1 MKKVE
6 LLAPAGDL
14 EKFKTAIQYGAD
26 AVYLAGDKLGL
37 RTASKNLSLDDIKEA
52 TKLAHDLD
60 KKVYLTLNVI
70 SHNKDLEGV
79 DEYIQSL
86 DEAGVDAFI
95 VSDPG
100 IFQKVKTLA
109 PSKEIHI
116 STQANI
122 TNTATVEF
130 WKSLGADRVILAREL
145 SLEEIKE
152 IKNEVKDS
160 IMIEAFVHGAMCMS
174 YSGRCLLSNFMTGR
188 SANMGDCAHPCRY
201 KYYLMEET
209 RPGEYYPITEDEKG
223 SYIMNSKDLCMIN
236 YIPELVEAGV
246 DSFKIEGRVKS
257 EYYVATVIN
266 QYRRAI
272 DDYYEDIEKYKFN
285 RDNNIYL
292 EEIMKVS
299 HRDFTTAFFF
309 GDVKEASL
317 TYDNS
322 SYIRLYDFIA
332 RVLDYDE
339 DKKLM
344 KVQERNKF
352 SIGDEVEIFGPKFYD
367 KFTINKIYDENM
379 NEVDNINTPMKEAYI
394 LYDKKVEYNYMI
406 RRKANE

>member
-37 RTASKNLSLDDIKEA
+37 RTASKNFSLDDIKEA
-52 TKLAHDLD
+52 TKIAHDLD

-152 IKNEVKDS
+152 IKDEVKDS

-272 DDYYEDIEKYKFN
+272 DDFYEDIEKYKFN

-367 KFTINKIYDENM
+367 KFTINKIYDEDM

-394 LYDKKVEYNYMI
+394 PYDKKVEYNYMI

>member
-37 RTASKNLSLDDIKEA
+37 RTASKNFSLDDIKEA
-52 TKLAHDLD
+52 TKIAHDLD

-152 IKNEVKDS
+152 IKDEVKDS

-272 DDYYEDIEKYKFN
+272 DDFYEDIEKYKFN
-285 RDNNIYL
+285 RDSNIYL

-394 LYDKKVEYNYMI
+394 PYDKKVEYNYMI

>member
-52 TKLAHDLD
+52 TKIAHDLD

-152 IKNEVKDS
+152 IKDKVKDS

-352 SIGDEVEIFGPKFYD
+352 SIGDQVEIFGPKFYD

-394 LYDKKVEYNYMI
+394 PYDKKVEYNYMI

>member
-152 IKNEVKDS
+152 IKDEVKDS

-272 DDYYEDIEKYKFN
+272 DDFYEDIEKYKFN

-367 KFTINKIYDENM
+367 KFTINKIYDEDM

-394 LYDKKVEYNYMI
+394 PYDKKVEYNYMI

>member
-37 RTASKNLSLDDIKEA
+37 RTASKNFSLDDIKEA
-52 TKLAHDLD
+52 TKIAHDLD

-152 IKNEVKDS
+152 IKDEVKDS

-236 YIPELVEAGV
+236 YIPELIEAGV

-272 DDYYEDIEKYKFN
+272 DDYYEDIEKYKYN

-344 KVQERNKF
+344 KIQERNKF

-394 LYDKKVEYNYMI
+394 PYDKKVEYNYMI

>member
-37 RTASKNLSLDDIKEA
+37 RTASKNFSLDDIKEA

-152 IKNEVKDS
+152 IKDEVKDS

-272 DDYYEDIEKYKFN
+272 DDYYEDIEKYKYN

>member
-79 DEYIQSL
+79 DDYIQSL

-152 IKNEVKDS
+152 IKDEVKDS

-272 DDYYEDIEKYKFN
+272 DDFYEDIEKYKFN

-394 LYDKKVEYNYMI
+394 PYDKKVEYNYMI

>member
-37 RTASKNLSLDDIKEA
+37 RTASKNFSLDDIKEA
-52 TKLAHDLD
+52 TKIAHDLD

-152 IKNEVKDS
+152 IKDEVKDS

-367 KFTINKIYDENM
+367 KFTINKIYDEGM

-394 LYDKKVEYNYMI
+394 PYDKKVEYNYMI

>member
-37 RTASKNLSLDDIKEA
+37 RTASKNFSLDDIKEA

-152 IKNEVKDS
+152 IKDEVKDS

-339 DKKLM
+339 DKKFM

-394 LYDKKVEYNYMI
+394 PYDKKVEYNYMI

>member
-152 IKNEVKDS
+152 IKDEVKDS

-236 YIPELVEAGV
+236 YIPELIEAGV

-272 DDYYEDIEKYKFN
+272 DDFYEDIEKYKYN

-394 LYDKKVEYNYMI
+394 PYDKKVEYNYMI

>member
-37 RTASKNLSLDDIKEA
+37 RTASKNFSLDDIKEA
-52 TKLAHDLD
+52 TKIAHDLD

-152 IKNEVKDS
+152 IKDEVKDS

-174 YSGRCLLSNFMTGR
+174 YSGRCLLSNYMTGR

-201 KYYLMEET
+201 KYYLMEEK
-209 RPGEYYPITEDEKG
+209 RPGEYFQITEDENG

-236 YIPELVEAGV
+236 HIPELIEAGV

-272 DDYYEDIEKYKFN
+272 DDYYEDIEKYNYN

-292 EEIMKVS
+292 EEIEKVS

-322 SYIRLYDFIA
+322 SYIRLYDFVA
-332 RVLDYDE
+332 KVLDYDE

-352 SIGDEVEIFGPKFYD
+352 SIGDKVEIFGPKFYD
-367 KFTINKIYDENM
+367 KFTINKIYDEDM
-379 NEVDNINTPMKEAYI
+379 NEVDNINTPMKEAY
-394 LYDKKVEYNYMI
+394 LAYDKKVEYNYMI

>member
-37 RTASKNLSLDDIKEA
+37 RTASKNFSLDDIKEA
-52 TKLAHDLD
+52 TKIAHDLD

-152 IKNEVKDS
+152 IKDEVKDS

-379 NEVDNINTPMKEAYI
+379 NDVDNINTPMKEAYI
-394 LYDKKVEYNYMI
+394 PYDKKVEYNYMI

>member
-152 IKNEVKDS
+152 IKDEVKDS

-339 DKKLM
+339 DKKFM

-394 LYDKKVEYNYMI
+394 PYDKKVEYNYMI

>member
-37 RTASKNLSLDDIKEA
+37 RTASKNFSLDDIKEA

-145 SLEEIKE
+145 SLNEIKE
-152 IKNEVKDS
+152 IKDEVKDS
-160 IMIEAFVHGAMCMS
+160 ITIETFVHGAMCMS
-174 YSGRCLLSNFMTGR
+174 YSGRCLLSNYMTGR

-201 KYYLMEET
+201 KYYLMEEK
-209 RPGEYYPITEDEKG
+209 RPGEYFQITEDENG

-236 YIPELVEAGV
+236 HIPELIEAGV

-272 DDYYEDIEKYKFN
+272 DDYYEDIEKYNYN

-292 EEIMKVS
+292 EEIEKVS

-309 GDVKEASL
+309 GDVNEESL

-322 SYIRLYDFIA
+322 SYIRLYDFVA
-332 RVLDYDE
+332 KVLDYDE

-367 KFTINKIYDENM
+367 KFTINKIYDEDM
-379 NEVDNINTPMKEAYI
+379 NEVDNINTPMKEAY
-394 LYDKKVEYNYMI
+394 LAYDKKVEYNYMI

>member
-1 MKKVE
+1 
-6 LLAPAGDL
+6 
-14 EKFKTAIQYGAD
+14 
-26 AVYLAGDKLGL
+26 
-37 RTASKNLSLDDIKEA
+37 
-52 TKLAHDLD
+52 
-60 KKVYLTLNVI
+60 
-70 SHNKDLEGV
+70 
-79 DEYIQSL
+79 
-86 DEAGVDAFI
+86 
-95 VSDPG
+95 
-100 IFQKVKTLA
+100 
-109 PSKEIHI
+109 
-116 STQANI
+116 
-122 TNTATVEF
+122 
-130 WKSLGADRVILAREL
+130 
-145 SLEEIKE
+145 
-152 IKNEVKDS
+152 
-160 IMIEAFVHGAMCMS
+160 MS
-174 YSGRCLLSNFMTGR
+174 YSGRCLLSNYMTGR

-201 KYYLMEET
+201 KYYLMEEK
-209 RPGEYYPITEDEKG
+209 RPGEYFQITEDENG

-236 YIPELVEAGV
+236 HIPELIEAGV

-272 DDYYEDIEKYKFN
+272 DDYYEDIERYNYN

-292 EEIMKVS
+292 EEIEKVS

-322 SYIRLYDFIA
+322 SYIRLYDFVA
-332 RVLDYDE
+332 KVLDYDE

-367 KFTINKIYDENM
+367 KFTINKIYNEDM
-379 NEVDNINTPMKEAYI
+379 NEVDNINTPMKEAY
-394 LYDKKVEYNYMI
+394 LVYDKKVEYNYMI

>member
-37 RTASKNLSLDDIKEA
+37 RTASKNFSLDDIKEA
-52 TKLAHDLD
+52 TKIAHDLD

-367 KFTINKIYDENM
+367 KFTINKIYDEDM

-394 LYDKKVEYNYMI
+394 PYDKKVEYNYMI

>member
-37 RTASKNLSLDDIKEA
+37 RTASKNFSLDDIKEA
-52 TKLAHDLD
+52 TKIAHDLY

-152 IKNEVKDS
+152 IKDEVKDS

-272 DDYYEDIEKYKFN
+272 DDYYEDIEKYKYN

-367 KFTINKIYDENM
+367 KFTINKIYDEDM

-394 LYDKKVEYNYMI
+394 PYDKKVEYNYMI

>member
-37 RTASKNLSLDDIKEA
+37 RTASKNFSLDDIKEA

-152 IKNEVKDS
+152 IRDEVKDS

-236 YIPELVEAGV
+236 HIPELVEAGV

-367 KFTINKIYDENM
+367 KFTINKIYDEDM

-394 LYDKKVEYNYMI
+394 PYDKKVEYNYMI

>member
-37 RTASKNLSLDDIKEA
+37 RTASKNFSLDDIKEA
-52 TKLAHDLD
+52 TKIAHDLD

-152 IKNEVKDS
+152 IKDEVKDS

>member
-14 EKFKTAIQYGAD
+14 DKFKTAIQYGAD

-37 RTASKNLSLDDIKEA
+37 RTASKNFSLDDIKEA
-52 TKLAHDLD
+52 TKIAHDLD

-152 IKNEVKDS
+152 IKGEVKDS

-394 LYDKKVEYNYMI
+394 PYDKKVEYNYMI

>member
-52 TKLAHDLD
+52 TKLAHSLD

-79 DEYIQSL
+79 DEYIQSM
-86 DEAGVDAFI
+86 DDAGVDAFI

-130 WKSLGADRVILAREL
+130 WHSLGADRVILAREL
-145 SLEEIKE
+145 SLKEIKE
-152 IKNEVKDS
+152 IKDEVKDK

-188 SANMGDCAHPCRY
+188 NANMGDCAHPCRY

-223 SYIMNSKDLCMIN
+223 TYIMNSKDLCMLN
-236 YIPELVEAGV
+236 YIPELIEAGV

-266 QYRRAI
+266 QYRKAI
-272 DDYYEDIEKYKFN
+272 DDYYEDLDRYIYN
-285 RDNNIYL
+285 RDNNVYL
-292 EEIMKVS
+292 DEIKKVS

-309 GDVKEASL
+309 GDVKNASL

-322 SYIRLYDFIA
+322 SYIRLYDFVA
-332 RVLDYDE
+332 KVLDYDE

-344 KVQERNKF
+344 KLQERNKF

-367 KFTINKIYDENM
+367 KFTIEKIYDENM
-379 NEVDNINTPMKEAYI
+379 QEVDNINTPMKEAY
-394 LYDKKVEYNYMI
+394 LPYDKKVQYNYMI

>member
-79 DEYIQSL
+79 DEYIQNL

-100 IFQKVKTLA
+100 VFQKVKTLA

-152 IKNEVKDS
+152 INDEVKDS

-272 DDYYEDIEKYKFN
+272 DDFYEDIEKYKFN

-309 GDVKEASL
+309 GDVREASL

-367 KFTINKIYDENM
+367 KFTINKIYDEDM

-394 LYDKKVEYNYMI
+394 PYDKKVEYNYMI

>member
-37 RTASKNLSLDDIKEA
+37 RTASKNFSLDDIKEA

-152 IKNEVKDS
+152 IKDEVKDS

-272 DDYYEDIEKYKFN
+272 DDFYEDIEKYKYN

-394 LYDKKVEYNYMI
+394 PYDKKVEYNYMI

>member
-52 TKLAHDLD
+52 TKIAHDLD

-152 IKNEVKDS
+152 IKDKVKDS

-394 LYDKKVEYNYMI
+394 PYDKKVEYNYMI

>member
-37 RTASKNLSLDDIKEA
+37 RTASKNFSLDDIKEA
-52 TKLAHDLD
+52 TKIAHDLD

-152 IKNEVKDS
+152 INDEVKDS

-394 LYDKKVEYNYMI
+394 PYDKKVEYNYMI

>member
-344 KVQERNKF
+344 KLQERNKF

-367 KFTINKIYDENM
+367 KFTINKIYDDNM

-394 LYDKKVEYNYMI
+394 PYDKKVEYNYMI

>member
-130 WKSLGADRVILAREL
+130 WKNLGADRVILAREL

-152 IKNEVKDS
+152 IKDEVKDS

-236 YIPELVEAGV
+236 YIPELIEAGV

-272 DDYYEDIEKYKFN
+272 DDYYEDIEKYKYN

-367 KFTINKIYDENM
+367 KFTINKIYDEDM

-394 LYDKKVEYNYMI
+394 PYDKKVEYNYMI

>member
-37 RTASKNLSLDDIKEA
+37 RTASKNFSLDDIKEA

-152 IKNEVKDS
+152 IKDEVKDS

-272 DDYYEDIEKYKFN
+272 DDYYEDIEKYKYN

-332 RVLDYDE
+332 RVLDYNE

-394 LYDKKVEYNYMI
+394 PYDKKVEYNYMI

>member
-37 RTASKNLSLDDIKEA
+37 RTASKNFSLDDIKEA
-52 TKLAHDLD
+52 TKIAHDLD

-272 DDYYEDIEKYKFN
+272 DDYYEDIEKYKYN

-394 LYDKKVEYNYMI
+394 PYDKKVEYNYMI

>member
-52 TKLAHDLD
+52 TKIAHDLD

-152 IKNEVKDS
+152 IKDEVKDS

-201 KYYLMEET
+201 KYYLMEEK

-236 YIPELVEAGV
+236 YIPELIEAGV

-272 DDYYEDIEKYKFN
+272 DDYYEDIEKYKYN

-394 LYDKKVEYNYMI
+394 PYDKKVEYNYMI

>member
-37 RTASKNLSLDDIKEA
+37 RTASKNFSLDDIKEA
-52 TKLAHDLD
+52 TKIAHDLD

-152 IKNEVKDS
+152 IKDEVKDS

-272 DDYYEDIEKYKFN
+272 DDYYEDIKKYKFN

-332 RVLDYDE
+332 RVLDYYE

-394 LYDKKVEYNYMI
+394 PYDKKVEYNYMI

>member
-52 TKLAHDLD
+52 TKIAHDLD

-152 IKNEVKDS
+152 IKDKVKDS

-272 DDYYEDIEKYKFN
+272 DDFYEDIEKYKFN

-367 KFTINKIYDENM
+367 KFTINKIYDEDM

-394 LYDKKVEYNYMI
+394 PYDKKVEYNYMI

>member
-152 IKNEVKDS
+152 IKDEVKDS

-236 YIPELVEAGV
+236 YIPELIEAGV

-272 DDYYEDIEKYKFN
+272 DDYYEDIEKYKYN

-394 LYDKKVEYNYMI
+394 PYDKKVEYNYMI

>member
-37 RTASKNLSLDDIKEA
+37 RTASKNFSLDDIKEA
-52 TKLAHDLD
+52 TKIAHDLD

-152 IKNEVKDS
+152 IKDEVKDS

-236 YIPELVEAGV
+236 YIPELIEAGV

-367 KFTINKIYDENM
+367 KFTINKIYDEDM

-394 LYDKKVEYNYMI
+394 PYDKKVEYNYMI

>member
-37 RTASKNLSLDDIKEA
+37 RTASKNFSLDDIKEA

-236 YIPELVEAGV
+236 YIPELIEAGV

-272 DDYYEDIEKYKFN
+272 DDYYEDIEKYKYN

-394 LYDKKVEYNYMI
+394 PYDKKVEYNYMI

>member
-37 RTASKNLSLDDIKEA
+37 RTASKNFSLDDIKEA
-52 TKLAHDLD
+52 TKIAHDLD

-152 IKNEVKDS
+152 IKDEVKDS

-272 DDYYEDIEKYKFN
+272 DD
-285 RDNNIYL
+285 L
-292 EEIMKVS
+292 
-299 HRDFTTAFFF
+299 
-309 GDVKEASL
+309 SL
-317 TYDNS
+317 
-322 SYIRLYDFIA
+322 IHI
-332 RVLDYDE
+332 
-339 DKKLM
+339 
-344 KVQERNKF
+344 
-352 SIGDEVEIFGPKFYD
+352 
-367 KFTINKIYDENM
+367 
-379 NEVDNINTPMKEAYI
+379 
-394 LYDKKVEYNYMI
+394 
-406 RRKANE
+406 

>member
-37 RTASKNLSLDDIKEA
+37 RTASKNFSLDDIKEA

-152 IKNEVKDS
+152 IKDEVKDS

-236 YIPELVEAGV
+236 YIPELIEAGV

-272 DDYYEDIEKYKFN
+272 DDYYEDIEKYKYN

-394 LYDKKVEYNYMI
+394 PYDKKVEYNYMI

>member
-152 IKNEVKDS
+152 IKDEVKDS

-272 DDYYEDIEKYKFN
+272 DDFYEDIEKYKFN

-379 NEVDNINTPMKEAYI
+379 NDVDNINTPMKEAYI

>member
-152 IKNEVKDS
+152 IKDEVKDS

-339 DKKLM
+339 DKKFM
-344 KVQERNKF
+344 KVQEINKF

-394 LYDKKVEYNYMI
+394 PYDKKVEYNYMI

>member
-37 RTASKNLSLDDIKEA
+37 RTASKNFSLDDIKEA

-367 KFTINKIYDENM
+367 KFTINKIYDEDM

-394 LYDKKVEYNYMI
+394 PYDKKVEYNYMI